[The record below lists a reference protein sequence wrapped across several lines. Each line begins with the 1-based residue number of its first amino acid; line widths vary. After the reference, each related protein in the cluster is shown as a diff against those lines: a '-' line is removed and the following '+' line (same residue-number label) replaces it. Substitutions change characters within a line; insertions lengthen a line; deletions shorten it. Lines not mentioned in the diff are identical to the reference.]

1 MTFWIFLKEDFVF
14 GAIFLF
20 VIVRPKMLKLLV
32 LCQGKPKI
40 RYKAVKMPF
49 AIEHCYLANRF
60 ILKIPMHQKQFFL
73 TF

>member
-1 MTFWIFLKEDFVF
+1 
-14 GAIFLF
+14 
-20 VIVRPKMLKLLV
+20 MLKLLV

-60 ILKIPMHQKQFFL
+60 ILKIPMHQKQSFSWHVEIL
-73 TF
+73 EKAQI